1 MCPRPDRSDYTP
13 TRAKTAEDPSLD
25 IGWDEGFLTDGRP
38 YRVECWAEEGVTM
51 LTYFFSTRGLETYSS
66 EQFAS
71 FLEAE
76 SLVQFLDGRR
86 YVSAMPITDAAGN
99 RMWSV
104 NVVVGDEDDTY
115 INDKTNLRSYWPREA
130 GA

>member
-1 MCPRPDRSDYTP
+1 MYPKPDRSDYKP
-13 TRAKTAEDPSLD
+13 TRTKTAEDPSLD

-38 YRVECWAEEGVTM
+38 YRVECWAEEGITM
-51 LTYFFSTRGLETYSS
+51 LTYFFSTRGLETYSN

-86 YVSAMPITDAAGN
+86 YVSAMPVTDAAGN
-99 RMWSV
+99 DMWSV

-115 INDKTNLRSYWPREA
+115 IHDKTNLRSYWPREV